1 MFTGI
6 VEGLATV
13 ARRERAGPAQRLTL
27 DLGPLARGARA
38 GDSISV
44 NGCCLTIERLAGRR
58 AVFFLAE
65 ETLRRT
71 ALGDLRAGDAVNVE
85 RSLRAGA
92 RLHGHIVQGHVDGVG
107 RVASRRDGPGQ
118 VLFRVRAPRALLGGM
133 IEKGSVAVDGVS
145 LTVIDVDRAGF
156 SFMVIPHTA
165 RVTNLGRRRAGE
177 RVNLEVDVV
186 GKWVRKLVSETPRP
200 ARRHP

>member
-1 MFTGI
+1 
-6 VEGLATV
+6 
-13 ARRERAGPAQRLTL
+13 
-27 DLGPLARGARA
+27 
-38 GDSISV
+38 
-44 NGCCLTIERLAGRR
+44 
-58 AVFFLAE
+58 
-65 ETLRRT
+65 
-71 ALGDLRAGDAVNVE
+71 
-85 RSLRAGA
+85 
-92 RLHGHIVQGHVDGVG
+92 
-107 RVASRRDGPGQ
+107 
-118 VLFRVRAPRALLGGM
+118 
-133 IEKGSVAVDGVS
+133 VDGVS

>member
-6 VEGLATV
+6 VEGLARV
-13 ARRERAGPAQRLTL
+13 ARLERAGPAARLTL
-27 DLGPLARGARA
+27 DLGKLARGARA
-38 GDSISV
+38 GDSICV
-44 NGCCLTIERLAGRR
+44 NGCCLTVERLAGRR

-71 ALGDLRAGDAVNVE
+71 ALGDLRAGDAVNIE

-107 RVASRRDGPGQ
+107 RVASRSHGPGQ
-118 VLFRVRAPRALLGGM
+118 VLFRLSAPRPLLGGM

-145 LTVIDVDRAGF
+145 LTVIDVVRTGF

-165 RVTNLGRRRAGE
+165 QVTNLGRRRPGE

-186 GKWVRKLVSETPRP
+186 GKWVRKLVSETSRP
-200 ARRHP
+200 AGG